1 MSPSP
6 ARRFNRGAWEV
17 QRERCRIE
25 SERPPPPNYGRD
37 LTAAALVPGILK
49 KMGLAER
56 LWEEQLRNEWEQ
68 LVGPQVAR
76 QARPGRID
84 RLTLYIYVRHP
95 GWLSEL
101 SRYSQKQILENMQK
115 RFGRDKIRNVR
126 IQLDPDLGRD
136 AR

>member
-1 MSPSP
+1 
-6 ARRFNRGAWEV
+6 
-17 QRERCRIE
+17 
-25 SERPPPPNYGRD
+25 
-37 LTAAALVPGILK
+37 
-49 KMGLAER
+49 
-56 LWEEQLRNEWEQ
+56 
-68 LVGPQVAR
+68 
-76 QARPGRID
+76 
-84 RLTLYIYVRHP
+84 VRHP